1 MPLTVAP
8 ETDLDALAVLISHPS
23 LIAEFE
29 LWQGRVASAFEDPFH
44 PRELTWV
51 AREDGVPVG
60 FALAYVLPST
70 RECFAM
76 IRIGVLESHRRRG
89 IGTQLL
95 GLALPAVRAFAPD
108 CREASINAWV
118 PNEAA
123 SGFAARHGFAHARYF
138 WLMERPRGAAPE
150 VELPAGVE
158 LKLYDGSEEALRDWN
173 QVYNASFAKH
183 YHFVRSS
190 IDDARQL
197 ASRAEFRRDGLALA
211 YREGRCVGFCRNEL
225 MEHRGEIGV
234 LGTAP
239 EARRI
244 GLGRALLRW
253 GVGWLEA
260 QNAPQVTLL
269 VDGENEDALALY
281 RSEGFAVTKTRE
293 VWSQTS

>member
-8 ETDLDALAVLISHPS
+8 EIQIDALAALVSHPS
-23 LIAEFE
+23 LVAEFE
-29 LWQGRVASAFEDPFH
+29 LWQGRVASAFDDPFH

-51 AREDGVPVG
+51 ARDEGVPVG

-70 RECFAM
+70 RDRFGM
-76 IRIGVLESHRRRG
+76 IRVGVLESHRRRG

-95 GLALPAVRAFAPD
+95 GLALPAVKAYAPD
-108 CREASINAWV
+108 CGEISINAWI
-118 PNEAA
+118 PNDAA
-123 SGFAARHGFAHARYF
+123 SGFAARHGLSHARYF
-138 WLMERPRGAAPE
+138 WLMERPRGVVP
-150 VELPAGVE
+150 VVKLPAGIE
-158 LKLYDGSEEALRDWN
+158 LELYDGSEEALRDWN
-173 QVYNASFAKH
+173 QVYNASFAHH

-190 IDDARQL
+190 IEDARQL
-197 ASRAEFRRDGLALA
+197 ASRPEFRRDGLALA
-211 YREGRCVGFCRNEL
+211 YRQGLCVGFCRNEL
-225 MEHRGEIGV
+225 LAHRGEIGV

-253 GVGWLEA
+253 GVAWLEA

-269 VDGENEDALALY
+269 VDGENDDALALY

-293 VWSQTS
+293 VWSKTL